1 MQTFA
6 LVAKKDLIKMFE
18 LQLGTE
24 FFLPRRFVASAN
36 HNITGW
42 IAIHKQQRYFAQEIF
57 FFLLKSDRHKKGKKQ
72 TNKKKKT
79 RKKQNTTIKP
89 TIKCRKVTLASAGL
103 SY

>member
-1 MQTFA
+1 MFA
-6 LVAKKDLIKMFE
+6 
-18 LQLGTE
+18 LQLGTK
-24 FFLPRRFVASAN
+24 FFLPRRFMSQAQI
-36 HNITGW
+36 ITLLAELPSTNNRD
-42 IAIHKQQRYFAQEIF
+42 ILRRKYF

-72 TNKKKKT
+72 TNKRKT